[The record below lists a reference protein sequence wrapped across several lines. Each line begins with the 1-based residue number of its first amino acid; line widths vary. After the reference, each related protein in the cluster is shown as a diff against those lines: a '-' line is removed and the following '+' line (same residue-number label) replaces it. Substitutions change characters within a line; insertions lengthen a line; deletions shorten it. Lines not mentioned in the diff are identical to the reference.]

1 MYFPIFLQPCLVQ
14 QIEAAGARAQS
25 SESAE
30 PSKPVSTQPTWEG
43 RNEPSSVSRR
53 DKATVVAEAPETA
66 MSPGGLQSE
75 NGAKGSRQEM
85 ATSVKFD
92 KKLERKED
100 RQARMEKA
108 SELARPDV
116 EAPSSSAPP
125 AAAIIQPPSGARAL
139 FADDWEADIFGS
151 EDAKTTEGLG
161 LKTGAP
167 NMGASQ
173 VKLGPVALSSDFAKM
188 AVAGSADASEFS
200 LGDDDDFNSDDG
212 F

>member
-1 MYFPIFLQPCLVQ
+1 MQ
-14 QIEAAGARAQS
+14 QTEAAGARAQS
-25 SESAE
+25 GQSAK
-30 PSKPVSTQPTWEG
+30 PSKSVSTQPTWEG
-43 RNEPSSVSRR
+43 GNEPSSAGRR
-53 DKATVVAEAPETA
+53 DKTTVVAEAPETA

-75 NGAKGSRQEM
+75 NGAKGSREET
-85 ATSVKFD
+85 ATTVKFD
-92 KKLERKED
+92 KKLEGKEKD
-100 RQARMEKA
+100 RQESMETTM
-108 SELARPDV
+108 ELARPDV
-116 EAPSSSAPP
+116 EAPSSSDSPT
-125 AAAIIQPPSGARAL
+125 AAIIKPPSGASAL

-167 NMGASQ
+167 DMGASQ

-200 LGDDDDFNSDDG
+200 LGDDEDFNSDDG